1 MRETVLPPDAT
12 LRPFVA
18 ADLPAAAKLQALCY
32 PPVLREP
39 AAALLSR
46 LAITGH
52 ACLAAT
58 AGARLVGYI
67 LAHPWPGLDPPPVG
81 AVLEQPPAGPL
92 VHYLHDLA
100 IAPARRGTG
109 LGRALVTASQAAAR
123 RAGLGRSELIAVAG
137 AVPFWHAL
145 GYEAVPADARLAAR
159 VRAYGPDARYLA
171 RPL

>member
-1 MRETVLPPDAT
+1 M

-18 ADLPAAAKLQALCY
+18 ADLAAAAELQALCY
-32 PPVLREP
+32 PPALCEP
-39 AAALLSR
+39 ADALLSR
-46 LAITGH
+46 LTIAGH
-52 ACLAAT
+52 ACFVAT

-100 IAPARRGTG
+100 IAPALRGTG

-123 RAGLGRSELIAVAG
+123 QAGLNRSELMAVAG
-137 AVPFWHAL
+137 AAPFWHAL
-145 GYEAVPADARLAAR
+145 GYEAVPADARLTAQ
-159 VRAYGPDARYLA
+159 VRAYGSGARYLA